1 MQQELLVT
9 HHCLLFCN
17 SVRGTI
23 VSTTFVLFLTV
34 HFGPN
39 EAFDKNFC
47 FDLKLLLH
55 FGP

>member
-1 MQQELLVT
+1 MQQELLIT

-23 VSTTFVLFLTV
+23 VSTTFVSFLTV
-34 HFGPN
+34 RFGPN

-47 FDLKLLLH
+47 FDLKLLLQ